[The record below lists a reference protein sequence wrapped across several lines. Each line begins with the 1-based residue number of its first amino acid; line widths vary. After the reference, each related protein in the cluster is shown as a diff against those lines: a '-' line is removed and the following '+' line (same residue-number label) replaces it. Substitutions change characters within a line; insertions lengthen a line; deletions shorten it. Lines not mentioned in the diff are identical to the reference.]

1 MFETRKAVLL
11 DMDGVIV
18 LGPAAAPGALA
29 FLDRFGSQVCLVSN
43 DSSLTPKGL
52 SKYLSGLSIRITADR
67 IILAGATSIEILMR
81 EIPGRRIRI
90 LGASSLQSLA
100 KDAGVQLV
108 PIGEQPDVVLLGR
121 DPEFNVSALEEV
133 VRAIE
138 DGADLWVT
146 NPDLRHPIEDGR
158 YTYQTGAL
166 LQSILACVGEIP
178 YRIIGKPKPILFEE
192 ALRIMHAQPEE
203 AVMIGDNPSTDGVGA
218 ASADIPFILLGPSP
232 EAKAANLEE
241 LLLKFENK
249 TLDHFIP

>member
-1 MFETRKAVLL
+1 MFETRKTVLL

-18 LGPAAAPGALA
+18 LGAAAAPGAPA
-29 FLDRFGSQVCLVSN
+29 FLDRFGFKVCLVSN
-43 DSSLTPKGL
+43 DSSLSPKGL
-52 SKYLSGLSIRITADR
+52 SKYLSGLSIRIPADR
-67 IILAGATSIEILMR
+67 IILAGSTSIDILMR

-121 DPEFNVSALEEV
+121 DPEFDVSKLEEV

-178 YRIIGKPKPILFEE
+178 YRIIGKPEPTLFEE
-192 ALRIMHAQPEE
+192 ALRIMHALPEE

-218 ASADIPFILLGPSP
+218 FSADIPFILLGSSP
-232 EAKAANLEE
+232 EAEAANLEE
-241 LLLKFENK
+241 LLVKIENK
-249 TLDHFIP
+249 TLDHLCS

>member
-1 MFETRKAVLL
+1 MH
-11 DMDGVIV
+11 
-18 LGPAAAPGALA
+18 A
-29 FLDRFGSQVCLVSN
+29 FSV
-43 DSSLTPKGL
+43 
-52 SKYLSGLSIRITADR
+52 RI
-67 IILAGATSIEILMR
+67 EH
-81 EIPGRRIRI
+81 
-90 LGASSLQSLA
+90 
-100 KDAGVQLV
+100 
-108 PIGEQPDVVLLGR
+108 LGR
-121 DPEFNVSALEEV
+121 DPEFDVSTLEEII
-133 VRAIE
+133 RAIE

-178 YRIIGKPKPILFEE
+178 YRIIGKPEPTLFEE